1 MPYVLVTT
9 QIRLETG
16 PTIVGDEFSDPE
28 LMSYLGAVKKIEPGY
43 NFAVY
48 VAELPPRL
56 ILNKLEGRGYR
67 LVGMSGIGQTC
78 IWTMHKPLRDQWGI
92 EIK

>member
-1 MPYVLVTT
+1 MC
-9 QIRLETG
+9 
-16 PTIVGDEFSDPE
+16 S
-28 LMSYLGAVKKIEPGY
+28 S
-43 NFAVY
+43 AVY
-48 VAELPPRL
+48 VAEHPPRL
-56 ILNKLEGRGYR
+56 ILNKLEGRGYK

>member
-1 MPYVLVTT
+1 VMC
-9 QIRLETG
+9 
-16 PTIVGDEFSDPE
+16 S
-28 LMSYLGAVKKIEPGY
+28 S
-43 NFAVY
+43 AVY
-48 VAELPPRL
+48 VAEHPPRL
-56 ILNKLEGRGYR
+56 ILNKLEVRGYR